1 MLTQADNELICR
13 VGPGTPMGDVMRRY
27 WVPALLSEELQEPD
41 GVPVRVRLLGENLIA
56 FRETQG
62 GIGLVAN
69 ACPHRGASMFFGR
82 NEESGL
88 RCVYHGWKFDVE
100 GNCVDMPNEPAES
113 NFKHKIRIAAYP
125 CYEKAGIVW
134 AYLGPKDDMPEP
146 PDYEWMRLDSRH
158 LGMTKTFEDCN
169 YLQGI
174 EGGVDSSHSSF
185 LHRNLASSDPTLG
198 RGSYRARSTA
208 PRLEVMYTDYGYTY
222 ASLRF
227 LKEENLNYVRC
238 YQFVM
243 PFQQMRAGYVGIA
256 NHPTSMSRPAVQGHL
271 WVPSDDYTHNIYN
284 LIYAADGSEIT
295 DEEFSHELY
304 MAGRGPNDYFPGTY
318 KLKKNKANDWLVDRE
333 VQRTI
338 NYTGIIGVNTQD
350 MAVQETMGGIYDRT
364 KEHLG
369 SADSA
374 VIATRRLL
382 LKAVRDVQ
390 AGKAPAGSQGEAN
403 NVRPVEDTIP
413 VDVPWA
419 DHFQPGLVAKV

>member
-41 GVPVRVRLLGENLIA
+41 GVPVRVQLLGEHLIA
-56 FRETQG
+56 YRDSQG
-62 GIGLVAN
+62 NIGLVAN

-134 AYLGPKDDMPEP
+134 AYLGPKDTTPEP
-146 PDYEWMRLDSRH
+146 PNYEWMRLDSRH
-158 LGMTKTFEDCN
+158 LGMSKTFEDCN

-185 LHRNLASSDPTLG
+185 LHRNLASNDPTLG

-243 PFQQMRAGYVGIA
+243 PFQQMRAGYVGIS
-256 NHPTSMSRPAVQGHL
+256 NHPTSTSRPAVQGHL
-271 WVPSDDYTHNIYN
+271 WVPIDDYTHNIYN
-284 LIYAADGSEIT
+284 FIYASDGSAIT
-295 DEEFSHELY
+295 DEEFSHEEY
-304 MAGRGPNDYFPGTY
+304 SAGRGPNDYFPGTF

-333 VQRTI
+333 IQRTI
-338 NYTGIIGVNTQD
+338 NYTGIVGVNTQD
-350 MAVQETMGGIYDRT
+350 MAVQETMGAIYDRT

-390 AGKAPAGSQGEAN
+390 AGKTPAGAQGEAD

-413 VDVPWA
+413 VNVPWA
-419 DHFQPGLVAKV
+419 DHFKSGLVAKV